1 MITNLIAAVFAVGYL
16 GTTGWLCRGFRFTVR
31 ALCLGAIAIAATC
44 VLSLIYIPLPTGASI
59 TAGSWLPLILLA
71 LTLAVTAGTAAIAA
85 AAEALQYTRDRQ
97 KERRRRN
104 GPQKRHH
111 HPR

>member
-1 MITNLIAAVFAVGYL
+1 MSAWEGLA
-16 GTTGWLCRGFRFTVR
+16 
-31 ALCLGAIAIAATC
+31 LGAL
-44 VLSLIYIPLPTGASI
+44 V
-59 TAGSWLPLILLA
+59 LLA
-71 LTLAVTAGTAAIAA
+71 LTLAVTAGTSAIAA
-85 AAEALQYTRDRQ
+85 AAEVLQYTRDRQ

>member
-1 MITNLIAAVFAVGYL
+1 MSAWEGLA
-16 GTTGWLCRGFRFTVR
+16 
-31 ALCLGAIAIAATC
+31 LGAL
-44 VLSLIYIPLPTGASI
+44 V
-59 TAGSWLPLILLA
+59 LLA
-71 LTLAVTAGTAAIAA
+71 LTLAVTAG
-85 AAEALQYTRDRQ
+85 DRQ

>member
-1 MITNLIAAVFAVGYL
+1 MSAWEGLA
-16 GTTGWLCRGFRFTVR
+16 
-31 ALCLGAIAIAATC
+31 LGAL
-44 VLSLIYIPLPTGASI
+44 V
-59 TAGSWLPLILLA
+59 LLA
-71 LTLAVTAGTAAIAA
+71 LTLAVTAGTAAM
-85 AAEALQYTRDRQ
+85 QYTRDRQ

>member
-1 MITNLIAAVFAVGYL
+1 MSAWEGLA
-16 GTTGWLCRGFRFTVR
+16 
-31 ALCLGAIAIAATC
+31 LGAL
-44 VLSLIYIPLPTGASI
+44 V
-59 TAGSWLPLILLA
+59 LLA

-85 AAEALQYTRDRQ
+85 AAEVLQYAWDRQ

>member
-1 MITNLIAAVFAVGYL
+1 MSAWEGLA
-16 GTTGWLCRGFRFTVR
+16 
-31 ALCLGAIAIAATC
+31 LGAL
-44 VLSLIYIPLPTGASI
+44 V
-59 TAGSWLPLILLA
+59 LLA
-71 LTLAVTAGTAAIAA
+71 LTLAVTAGTAAI
-85 AAEALQYTRDRQ
+85 AEALQYTRDRQ